1 MLFLY
6 SLPVRSFWLIN
17 FAFTGSERTGEVD
30 EDGEYE
36 VIVVDQNNSSILASS
51 DHCPS
56 STTSS
61 GPPSLKVRKPNC
73 DLQVL
78 YEFKEFI

>member
-1 MLFLY
+1 MIL
-6 SLPVRSFWLIN
+6 
-17 FAFTGSERTGEVD
+17 GGERTGEVD

-36 VIVVDQNNSSILASS
+36 VIIVDQNNSSILASS

-61 GPPSLKVRKPNC
+61 GPPSLKVSTAKHHLSFFCFSKGSKRK
-73 DLQVL
+73 
-78 YEFKEFI
+78 FISAPKIFF